1 MSQVCEQQYTRST
14 YTDLIESSDEVLDY
28 LMIDG
33 TVLSTPA
40 RRLVGAA
47 ARLGS
52 SAHADL
58 LRVDICHRI
67 RLAQDGIFAAGGDPT
82 RRYADLLHDAAR
94 VCEDQAKLVL
104 SNDSSFPTAEV
115 NVLDVTAEHYG
126 KLWRGFAPERYFDE
140 AAELLRSRFE
150 RNQIDISWFAGKRAV
165 DIGCGGGRYTVALQ
179 RLGFAE
185 VVGCDWSDE
194 ALAVANLR
202 AEQAGINNVS
212 YRKTDVTE
220 LPFADD
226 SFDFVFSNGVLHHTL
241 STERGVNELLRVM
254 KPEGRGWLYLYA
266 RPGGLDRLTHYLARL
281 LLKHANHEVCRRYC
295 QALGIAGNRI
305 FFLLD
310 LWLTPVA
317 ECYTPDQVSDFL
329 ATAGCANWR
338 RLERGADDDLVE
350 KIFQGEPFA
359 DTKYGVGENRYYF
372 EGK

>member
-115 NVLDVTAEHYG
+115 NVHDVTAEHYG
-126 KLWRGFAPERYFDE
+126 KLWRGFA
-140 AAELLRSRFE
+140 
-150 RNQIDISWFAGKRAV
+150 
-165 DIGCGGGRYTVALQ
+165 
-179 RLGFAE
+179 
-185 VVGCDWSDE
+185 
-194 ALAVANLR
+194 
-202 AEQAGINNVS
+202 
-212 YRKTDVTE
+212 
-220 LPFADD
+220 
-226 SFDFVFSNGVLHHTL
+226 
-241 STERGVNELLRVM
+241 
-254 KPEGRGWLYLYA
+254 
-266 RPGGLDRLTHYLARL
+266 
-281 LLKHANHEVCRRYC
+281 
-295 QALGIAGNRI
+295 
-305 FFLLD
+305 
-310 LWLTPVA
+310 
-317 ECYTPDQVSDFL
+317 
-329 ATAGCANWR
+329 
-338 RLERGADDDLVE
+338 
-350 KIFQGEPFA
+350 
-359 DTKYGVGENRYYF
+359 
-372 EGK
+372 